1 MIKFDFEEGVQFD
14 PGFIQ
19 HLTAFIPNIEYIYAD
34 ISRYRNFAQ
43 KKQKFKVYYHKIL
56 NLLENYLGFYLGC
69 ILWAACIKDENKP
82 VLNNL
87 CFGGDY
93 NENETLEE
101 VNFIYSYLHQL
112 KKDVKYY
119 IGSDYTPDEF
129 YFKIVDEYKEF
140 LKLNKGFVNVNSSSD
155 IVLNDGIK
163 PLTQADKE
171 LILEKIAE
179 VVEDG
184 NFKKL
189 FALNEKLF

>member
-14 PGFIQ
+14 PGFVQ

-93 NENETLEE
+93 SENETLEE
-101 VNFIYSYLHQL
+101 VNFARQPRRRAARQRARRR
-112 KKDVKYY
+112 VRRR
-119 IGSDYTPDEF
+119 
-129 YFKIVDEYKEF
+129 VR
-140 LKLNKGFVNVNSSSD
+140 SSSAATSSARRPSRSSPTKTRPRPRATAW
-155 IVLNDGIK
+155 G
-163 PLTQADKE
+163 PATR
-171 LILEKIAE
+171 
-179 VVEDG
+179 
-184 NFKKL
+184 
-189 FALNEKLF
+189 